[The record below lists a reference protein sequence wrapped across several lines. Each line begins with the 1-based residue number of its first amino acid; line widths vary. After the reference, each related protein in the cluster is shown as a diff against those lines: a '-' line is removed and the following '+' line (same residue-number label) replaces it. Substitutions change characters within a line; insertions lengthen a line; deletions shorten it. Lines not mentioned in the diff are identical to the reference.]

1 MAGIWDE
8 GYMSYHGRSYGRED
22 DFFFTIMDN
31 SCRKKSAET
40 IVPGYELIGEG
51 SNLNQVRSNE
61 SYPMK
66 ERKQNIS
73 NNQETYPQKNRT
85 ASESYMGGQT
95 YIGISEN
102 TLTNNHFTKYG
113 LMEFILSPSNLNQAY
128 LRVKSNQGVGGVDKM
143 EVESLKSYLSTYKE
157 SLISSI
163 YQGKY
168 CPNPVLR
175 VAIPKENG
183 SKRLL
188 GIPTVVDRVIQQA
201 ITQVLSPVY
210 EKQFSSD
217 SYGFRPGRSAHRAL
231 RKCAQYINEGY
242 RYAVDM
248 DLEKFFDTVNHSKL
262 IEVLSRT
269 IKDGR
274 VVSLI
279 HKYLNAGVLNQG
291 EYEPVLQGVPQ
302 GGPLSPLLSNIL
314 LNELDKELER
324 RGHKFVRYADDL
336 MILCKSK
343 RSAQRTLETI
353 LPFIEN
359 KLFLKVNRDKT
370 HVTYVRNVKFLGY
383 SFYIMNGQCR
393 LRIHPKSVLKLK
405 TKLKLLTKRSNGLS
419 NEGRKESLR
428 QFITGWIQYFKY
440 ADMNQLLTE
449 IDEWLRR
456 RIRMV
461 IWKQWKRIRT
471 KVTNLIQL
479 GVKKSKAWEWAN
491 TRKGYWH
498 TAGSFILHTTITSER
513 LKKAGYI
520 TLQDYYRNVRVE
532 Y

>member
-1 MAGIWDE
+1 M
-8 GYMSYHGRSYGRED
+8 
-22 DFFFTIMDN
+22 
-31 SCRKKSAET
+31 
-40 IVPGYELIGEG
+40 
-51 SNLNQVRSNE
+51 
-61 SYPMK
+61 
-66 ERKQNIS
+66 
-73 NNQETYPQKNRT
+73 
-85 ASESYMGGQT
+85 
-95 YIGISEN
+95 
-102 TLTNNHFTKYG
+102 
-113 LMEFILSPSNLNQAY
+113 
-128 LRVKSNQGVGGVDKM
+128 
-143 EVESLKSYLSTYKE
+143 
-157 SLISSI
+157 
-163 YQGKY
+163 
-168 CPNPVLR
+168 
-175 VAIPKENG
+175 
-183 SKRLL
+183 
-188 GIPTVVDRVIQQA
+188 
-201 ITQVLSPVY
+201 
-210 EKQFSSD
+210 
-217 SYGFRPGRSAHRAL
+217 
-231 RKCAQYINEGY
+231 
-242 RYAVDM
+242 
-248 DLEKFFDTVNHSKL
+248 
-262 IEVLSRT
+262 
-269 IKDGR
+269 
-274 VVSLI
+274 
-279 HKYLNAGVLNQG
+279 LNQG

-343 RSAQRTLETI
+343 RSAQRTLENI

-393 LRIHPKSVLKLK
+393 LRTHPKSVLKLK